1 MCDTLNELA
10 LLSECL
16 QKRTTS
22 VAYADKLIHRS
33 IRFINGLGER
43 PGTKVLA
50 AENAISEGR
59 LGTVVL
65 TDNSKIVTINRQQF
79 LRSLSNNLSHRMF
92 TTASSRGAASQA
104 QSDSD
109 YVHLLAQLKVLER
122 DNWPPAQTMPPG
134 YGEVQVSEL
143 CQRFRLPTVSVINAF
158 RDFVESTVDDATPA
172 KLRPLMY
179 CTRFIPYSTAECE
192 RGFSQMNLIIT
203 PTRNR
208 LLIERVSTLMF
219 IKLHGPPLTQWDP
232 TGYVTTWLRRHRSAE
247 DKRSRQAAAESH
259 KDPDPLWRF
268 L

>member
-1 MCDTLNELA
+1 MLGRKSGVAKQLSELYPNIFTWHGINHRLELA
-10 LLSECL
+10 VGDTVSDLSECL

-65 TDNSKIVTINRQQF
+65 TDNSKIVNINRQQF

-109 YVHLLAQLKVLER
+109 YVHLF
-122 DNWPPAQTMPPG
+122 N
-134 YGEVQVSEL
+134 
-143 CQRFRLPTVSVINAF
+143 
-158 RDFVESTVDDATPA
+158 
-172 KLRPLMY
+172 
-179 CTRFIPYSTAECE
+179 
-192 RGFSQMNLIIT
+192 
-203 PTRNR
+203 
-208 LLIERVSTLMF
+208 
-219 IKLHGPPLTQWDP
+219 
-232 TGYVTTWLRRHRSAE
+232 
-247 DKRSRQAAAESH
+247 
-259 KDPDPLWRF
+259 
-268 L
+268 

>member
-43 PGTKVLA
+43 PGTKDLA

-92 TTASSRGAASQA
+92 TAASSRGAASQA

-134 YGEVQVSEL
+134 YGEVQ
-143 CQRFRLPTVSVINAF
+143 
-158 RDFVESTVDDATPA
+158 
-172 KLRPLMY
+172 
-179 CTRFIPYSTAECE
+179 
-192 RGFSQMNLIIT
+192 
-203 PTRNR
+203 
-208 LLIERVSTLMF
+208 
-219 IKLHGPPLTQWDP
+219 
-232 TGYVTTWLRRHRSAE
+232 
-247 DKRSRQAAAESH
+247 AAAESR

>member
-1 MCDTLNELA
+1 MKYKNKVRSRISNLKDPKNPGLRRNVLAGNIDLGRIASMSAEEMASEELKQLRNVLTQEA
-10 LLSECL
+10 IREHQMAKTGGTSSDMFQCSKCRKKNCTYN
-16 QKRTTS
+16 QRTTS

-79 LRSLSNNLSHRMF
+79 IRSLSNNLSHRMF

-134 YGEVQVSEL
+134 YGEVQ
-143 CQRFRLPTVSVINAF
+143 
-158 RDFVESTVDDATPA
+158 
-172 KLRPLMY
+172 
-179 CTRFIPYSTAECE
+179 
-192 RGFSQMNLIIT
+192 
-203 PTRNR
+203 
-208 LLIERVSTLMF
+208 
-219 IKLHGPPLTQWDP
+219 
-232 TGYVTTWLRRHRSAE
+232 
-247 DKRSRQAAAESH
+247 RSRQAAAESR